1 MAGPTAPR
9 TPAALS
15 NRRIDLEG
23 ATTTVTETGAGNDNS
38 TAVAVTARIWCVD
51 ETSATRAGS
60 DSSQAEAVTAVL
72 EDIERL
78 HTVTIATADT
88 PEPTR
93 RASQ

>member
-1 MAGPTAPR
+1 MFFAIHWRRQLEKFIEIVETLGAVAGPAAPR

-23 ATTTVTETGAGNDNS
+23 ATTT
-38 TAVAVTARIWCVD
+38 
-51 ETSATRAGS
+51 RAGS
-60 DSSQAEAVTAVL
+60 DSSQAEAVTAAL